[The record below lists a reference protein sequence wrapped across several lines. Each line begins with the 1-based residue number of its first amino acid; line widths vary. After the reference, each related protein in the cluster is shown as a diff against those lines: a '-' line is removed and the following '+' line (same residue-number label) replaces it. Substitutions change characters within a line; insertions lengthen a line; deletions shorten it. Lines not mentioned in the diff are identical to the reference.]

1 MIKSRFVHM
10 IVFYKLNLY
19 LLHFLE
25 LTMERMEVDIVVDQK
40 FPFDLWR
47 KFKSMFTFIMDEE
60 ADSLEEHAKIMREV
74 LSKMGEQEG
83 VFSPFINI
91 KNNAYS
97 VDYYKGLFLLNYF

>member
-1 MIKSRFVHM
+1 
-10 IVFYKLNLY
+10 
-19 LLHFLE
+19 
-25 LTMERMEVDIVVDQK
+25 MEVDVVVVVDDRK

-83 VFSPFINI
+83 VFSPFVSN
-91 KNNAYS
+91 KVNTYS
-97 VDYYKGLFLLNYF
+97 VDYYKGLSISQYREFIMIVLVYLILFR

>member
-1 MIKSRFVHM
+1 
-10 IVFYKLNLY
+10 
-19 LLHFLE
+19 
-25 LTMERMEVDIVVDQK
+25 MEVDTVVDQK

-83 VFSPFINI
+83 VFSPFLTF
-91 KNNAYS
+91 KSNAYS
-97 VDYYKGLFLLNYF
+97 VDIYKGVLFIYINLYICINYINT